1 MYTAT
6 INDFRIKQD
15 EMLRQAENY
24 RLIQAAQKT
33 CSPASRALKS
43 LRIAIN
49 QLFSL

>member
-24 RLIQAAQKT
+24 RLIQVAQKT
-33 CSPASRALKS
+33 YSPVSRALNT

-49 QLFSL
+49 QLFSI